1 MSLIPVACH
10 SCGAPLEV
18 PDEARFVTC
27 RHCGIQ
33 LEVKHNDSAAWT
45 EQMEAIEEQTEAISE
60 RTEQLV
66 DQVAHLQLQNAREE
80 IDRQWDRERERFLIR
95 QENGHQKEPSVF
107 GAVFGASVMAVMGI
121 VMGGA
126 IHPAIGFLMVA
137 IGLGAGI
144 YGMQRAARFEQA
156 RRHYQRRKADL
167 RIDDF
172 RPDSGSDADGGAFTP
187 RSTGPDFSSWDQRQ

>member
-18 PDEARFVTC
+18 PDQARFVTC

-33 LEVKHNDSAAWT
+33 LEVKHNESAAWT
-45 EQMEAIEEQTEAISE
+45 EQIDAIEERTEEIGE

-80 IDRQWDRERERFLIR
+80 IDRQWDRERERFLVR
-95 QENGHQKEPSVF
+95 QKNGHQTEPSMF
-107 GAVFGASVMAVMGI
+107 GAIFGALVMAGMGLFAGAAMHPGIGVLI
-121 VMGGA
+121 VV
-126 IHPAIGFLMVA
+126 VA
-137 IGLGAGI
+137 IGAGLF
-144 YGMQRAARFEQA
+144 GMQRATQFEQT
-156 RRHYQRRKADL
+156 RRRYQRRKADL

-172 RPDSGSDADGGAFTP
+172 RPDSGSDANGSSFTP
-187 RSTGPDFSSWDQRQ
+187 RSTGPDFSSWDQR

>member
-18 PDEARFVTC
+18 PGQARFVTC

-33 LEVKHNDSAAWT
+33 LEVKHNESAAWT
-45 EQMEAIEEQTEAISE
+45 EQIEAIEDRTEAIGE

-95 QENGHQKEPSVF
+95 QKDGRQTEPSFGGSIF
-107 GAVFGASVMAVMGI
+107 GACVMACIGLFAAGAVHPGI
-121 VMGGA
+121 GLLVFA
-126 IHPAIGFLMVA
+126 AAIGVGFF
-137 IGLGAGI
+137 
-144 YGMQRAARFEQA
+144 GMQRAQSFERA
-156 RRHYQRRKADL
+156 RRRYQQRKADL
-167 RIDDF
+167 RVDDF
-172 RPDSGSDADGGAFTP
+172 RPDSRSSTDDTPFTP
-187 RSTGPDFSSWDQRQ
+187 RPTGPNFSSWDGE

>member
-45 EQMEAIEEQTEAISE
+45 EQIEAIEERTEAINE
-60 RTEQLV
+60 RTEQLA
-66 DQVAHLQLQNAREE
+66 DQVAHLQLQNARED

-95 QENGHQKEPSVF
+95 QKDGRQTEPSTF
-107 GAVFGASVMAVMGI
+107 GSIVGACVMGAI
-121 VMGGA
+121 GLFAGGA
-126 IHPAIGFLMVA
+126 MHPGIGVLIVVVA
-137 IGLGAGI
+137 IGVGLF
-144 YGMQRAARFEQA
+144 GMQRATKFEQA
-156 RRHYQRRKADL
+156 RRRYQQRKTNL
-167 RIDDF
+167 RLDDF
-172 RPDSGSDADGGAFTP
+172 RPDSGSASSESSFTP
-187 RSTGPDFSSWDQRQ
+187 GPVGPNFSQWNERQ